1 MGKTGFE
8 INHSK
13 FLVSLLGQQQ
23 QQQQQNLNKSNI
35 IYLKSFSTAR
45 ATLNERKRQHL
56 NWEKWLHLI
65 WNTCTPVSDLF

>member
-23 QQQQQNLNKSNI
+23 QQQQNLNKSNLI
-35 IYLKSFSTAR
+35 NLKSFSTAR
-45 ATLNERKRQHL
+45 GTLNERKRQHL

-65 WNTCTPVSDLF
+65 GNTCTPIVYSF